1 MVILQFNKLIRN
13 KWVWGVFAIVISAA
27 FCFEELFSTREAE
40 ERKTG
45 DAGMLGG
52 KVLPAVEFEEVR
64 AFVRDFIK
72 GRDAK
77 ISDAELNKETWK
89 ICAAL
94 RVAEENGVKI
104 SDEMLAE
111 RIRMMFSDQNGF
123 SSKRYEELVVGRL
136 GMTPK
141 RYEDNMRRAM
151 TLEDGVRRS
160 LIGSSLLVSPQ
171 EVNRKLDDETDK
183 ITIRIA
189 RIAQSKAEADAVKV
203 DDVAIKKWYDGNS
216 SSLALPERAKIR
228 FIRYDAA
235 NTNILAKM
243 TVSDDEM
250 HDFYDASVDRWT
262 STDTNGVET
271 VKKFE
276 EVKGEI
282 EKELRKIAA
291 VEYFETNLQRRAY
304 ANAEAGEDMK
314 ASRLDKIAKEDGKK
328 VQESGWFPAEGGKVV
343 PEFMTSAYSVLPG
356 ARNFLEVLAEL
367 DPSSPDL
374 RYGIASSENS
384 VWIFERS
391 ATSPAHTPSYDEAK
405 DLIKNRV
412 LRHAK
417 DEALKSAAA
426 KIIAKGVDEV
436 LKVKEVSTNITFV
449 ASEIAAG
456 TFADQRAILPEAIKL
471 YKGEVSDFVLTGA
484 GRGAIVVC
492 TDRVKGD
499 IVSRNLRES
508 QVRSMLCYEALP
520 AAYDKWLEDNL
531 QRMGFE
537 PNDMSFVDEPVE
549 E

>member
-1 MVILQFNKLIRN
+1 MVILHFNKLIRN
-13 KWVWGVFAIVISAA
+13 KWVWGAFAIIISAA

-40 ERKTG
+40 ERKIG
-45 DAGMLGG
+45 EAGILGG
-52 KVLPAVEFEEVR
+52 KVLPASEFEEVR

-123 SSKRYEELVVGRL
+123 SSKRYEELVIGRL

-141 RYEDNMRRAM
+141 RYEDNMRRVM
-151 TLEDGVRRS
+151 TIEDGIRRS
-160 LIGSSLLVSPQ
+160 LIGSALLVSPQ

-189 RIAQSKAEADAVKV
+189 RISQTKEQADAVKV
-203 DDVAIKKWYDGNS
+203 DDAAIKKWYDENS
-216 SSLALPERAKIR
+216 ASLALPERAKIR

-243 TVSDDEM
+243 QVSDDDM
-250 HDFYDASVDRWT
+250 HDFYDASIDRWT

-276 EVKGEI
+276 EVKSEI

-314 ASRLDKIAKEDGKK
+314 LSRLDKIAKEDGKK
-328 VQESGWFPAEGGKVV
+328 VQESAWFPADGGKIV
-343 PEFMTSAYSVLPG
+343 PEFMASAYSILPG

-367 DPSSPDL
+367 DPTSPDL
-374 RYGIASSENS
+374 RYGIASSDNN

-391 ATSPAHTPSYDEAK
+391 ATSPAHTPSYEEAK
-405 DLIKNRV
+405 VLIKNRV
-412 LRHAK
+412 LK
-417 DEALKSAAA
+417 DARTEALKASAA
-426 KIIAKGVDEV
+426 KIIAKGAAEV
-436 LKVKEVSTNITFV
+436 LKLKDISTNITFT
-449 ASEIAAG
+449 AGDIATG
-456 TFADQRAILPEAIKL
+456 TFADQRVIVPEAVKL
-471 YKGEVSDFVLTGA
+471 YKDEVSGFISTGN

-508 QVRSMLCYEALP
+508 QVRSMLCYESLP
-520 AAYDKWLEDNL
+520 DVYEKWLEDNL

-537 PNDMSFVDEPVE
+537 PNDISYIDEPTE